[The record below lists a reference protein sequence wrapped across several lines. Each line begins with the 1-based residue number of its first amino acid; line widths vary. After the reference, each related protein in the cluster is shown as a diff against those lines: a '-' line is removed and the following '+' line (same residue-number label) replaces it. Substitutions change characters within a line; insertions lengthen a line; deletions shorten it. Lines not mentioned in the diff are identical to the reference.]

1 MKLVICT
8 KFQVNRMNCVESR
21 RGVRLTPPPTPSRL
35 RVAIFSSRVLGLTV
49 YQFFEKPKKMILITK
64 KKGKKLRKVES
75 VGFVI
80 DFLKKIG

>member
-1 MKLVICT
+1 MSK
-8 KFQVNRMNCVESR
+8 VE
-21 RGVRLTPPPTPSRL
+21 GGPIDFTPPTPSRP
-35 RVAIFSSRVLGLTV
+35 REAILSSRLLGLMV

-80 DFLKKIG
+80 DFLEKIG